1 MQFIFGGNDL
11 KIVHA
16 VSSISSVTLE
26 LNMFGLWFFIRE
38 DEVPV
43 ERQRKKVLNQDFSSF
58 FMNFK
63 HIVSQVQLYK
73 LCTMCNNS
81 NHVFH

>member
-1 MQFIFGGNDL
+1 M
-11 KIVHA
+11 
-16 VSSISSVTLE
+16 
-26 LNMFGLWFFIRE
+26 
-38 DEVPV
+38 

-73 LCTMCNNS
+73 LCTMCNSS